1 MKAEVLLPMTLQ
13 LAVPMEIRE
22 LQQLDAD
29 QFEAT
34 RKAWAENAKPGD
46 LAGAFSEAVL
56 YRIEGET
63 APAFAHLARALA
75 ALAFAPGGVRFA
87 GLHFEAT
94 HHRSQEQAA

>member
-1 MKAEVLLPMTLQ
+1 MKAETLLPMTLQ
-13 LAVPMEIRE
+13 LAVPMGIRK

-34 RKAWAENAKPGD
+34 REAWAENAKPGD

-56 YRIEGET
+56 YRVEGET

-75 ALAFAPGGVRFA
+75 ALAFTPGGVRFA
-87 GLHFEAT
+87 GLHWEA

>member
-34 RKAWAENAKPGD
+34 REAWAENAKPGD

-87 GLHFEAT
+87 GLHFEA
-94 HHRSQEQAA
+94 HHRSQGKVA